1 MQRAEVRASIE
12 FRGLI
17 CGCPDH
23 QWLVVDALWEVQ
35 TTQPITPKRWV
46 VTSRDARCGDEPEVR
61 SQMRDRFFVEDRQTG
76 WTASAPTATAL
87 AQYIR
92 IRFAATSHSLADAD
106 LVHALRRVSHP

>member
-23 QWLVVDALWEVQ
+23 QWLVVDAIWEVQ
-35 TTQPITPKRWV
+35 ASQSVTPKRWV
-46 VTSRDARCGDEPEVR
+46 VISGDRHHAGHVPTPPEM
-61 SQMRDRFFVEDRQTG
+61 SDRFFVEDRKTG

-87 AQYIR
+87 AQHIR
-92 IRFAATSHSLADAD
+92 IRFATASHLVGDGD
-106 LVHALRRVSHP
+106 LVHALRRISHP

>member
-23 QWLVVDALWEVQ
+23 QWLVVDALWEMQ
-35 TTQPITPKRWV
+35 ATQLITPKRWV
-46 VTSRDARCGDEPEVR
+46 VSSCDPHRAHVADGG
-61 SQMRDRFFVEDRQTG
+61 DRFFVEDRQTG

-87 AQYIR
+87 AQHIR
-92 IRFAATSHSLADAD
+92 IRFATASRPFADTD
-106 LVHALRRVSHP
+106 LVHALRRVSHS